1 MTPCRDNS
9 EMSAR
14 SKKSRLV
21 RTRRLS
27 DSDSSDGAS
36 TVTDASSV
44 RVESPAPQPATPSWP
59 APSTCRMSGPG
70 EPAGLSSSVSPVVTS
85 WRRAAVRAVE
95 IQAEIVSSVCQCL
108 PAPCPHCQLLCHGK
122 QSGRAGSGSRS
133 VANQLVCRNISL
145 C

>member
-1 MTPCRDNS
+1 
-9 EMSAR
+9 MSAR

-27 DSDSSDGAS
+27 DSDNSSGETDG
-36 TVTDASSV
+36 SSV
-44 RVESPAPQPATPSWP
+44 RPPPAPQPATPSWP

-95 IQAEIVSSVCQCL
+95 IQAEIVSSVCPCL
-108 PAPCPHCQLLCHGK
+108 PAPCPPCQLLYHGK
-122 QSGRAGSGSRS
+122 QSGRVGSGSRS

-145 C
+145 R